1 MRLYRLF
8 ALAAPV
14 ALLLPAVAQAAA
26 PVWPGGGRTQFVN
39 DCVSIASKDLGQAS
53 AQSHCNCGA
62 DTAEKKLSPAEMKVL
77 DSQTAEGGAAR
88 AKLLKEVDAACP
100 RK

>member
-1 MRLYRLF
+1 MRLYRLLT
-8 ALAAPV
+8 LAAPL
-14 ALLLPAVAQAAA
+14 ALLLPLGAQAAQ

-39 DCVSIASKDLGQAS
+39 DCVSIASKDLGKAS
-53 AQSHCNCGA
+53 AQAHCNCGA
-62 DTAEKKLSPAEMKVL
+62 DTAEKKLTPTEMKTL
-77 DSQTAEGGAAR
+77 DSQTDEGRAAR